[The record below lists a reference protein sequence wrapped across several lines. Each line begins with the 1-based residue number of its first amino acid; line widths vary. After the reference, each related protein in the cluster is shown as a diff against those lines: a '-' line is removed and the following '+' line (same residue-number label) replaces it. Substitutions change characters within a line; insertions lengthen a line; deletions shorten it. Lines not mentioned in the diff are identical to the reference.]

1 MKTPAVRDSATQRPL
16 TGDGGEGST
25 DRLEGL
31 RDEETRDRAAEAGG
45 DPMGM
50 GGTPTSDRGF
60 LV

>member
-25 DRLEGL
+25 NRPEGL
-31 RDEETRDRAAEAGG
+31 RNEETRERAAEAGG

-50 GGTPTSDRGF
+50 GGTPTLDRGF
-60 LV
+60 